1 MKGFIEEFKAF
12 ISKGDAVSMA
22 VGIIIGG
29 AFTSIVNSVVEN
41 LLNPIIGFATQGIDL
56 SSITLDI
63 GPVSFGV
70 GAVLSAVLTFLLTA
84 LVLFWIVKGYNKAKD
99 KMEKQKEEE
108 AKVTEEQKPDSLA
121 EAVEILKEIKE
132 SIKK

>member
-1 MKGFIEEFKAF
+1 MKKFIEEFKEF

-29 AFTSIVNSVVEN
+29 AFTAIVNSVVEN
-41 LLNPIIGFATQGIDL
+41 LLNPIIGFATQGVDL
-56 SSITLDI
+56 SAITLDI

-84 LVLFWIVKGYNKAKD
+84 LVLFWIVKGYNKTKD
-99 KMEKQKEEE
+99 KMEKKKAEE
-108 AKVTEEQKPDSLA
+108 AKAAEEQKPDSLA
-121 EAVEILKEIKE
+121 EAVEILKEIKD

>member
-1 MKGFIEEFKAF
+1 MKKFIEEFKEF

-29 AFTSIVNSVVEN
+29 AFTAIVNSVVEN
-41 LLNPIIGFATQGIDL
+41 LLNPIIGFATQGVDL
-56 SSITLDI
+56 SAITLDI

-99 KMEKQKEEE
+99 KMEKKKAEE
-108 AKVTEEQKPDSLA
+108 AKAAEEQKPDSLA
-121 EAVEILKEIKE
+121 EAVEILKEIKD